1 MVQYDT
7 ASLPRL
13 DNDPGDVDA
22 LIFSDE
28 EYYISDR

>member
-1 MVQYDT
+1 MVPFDT
-7 ASLPRL
+7 TSLPCL
-13 DNDPGDVDA
+13 DNDLGDVDA